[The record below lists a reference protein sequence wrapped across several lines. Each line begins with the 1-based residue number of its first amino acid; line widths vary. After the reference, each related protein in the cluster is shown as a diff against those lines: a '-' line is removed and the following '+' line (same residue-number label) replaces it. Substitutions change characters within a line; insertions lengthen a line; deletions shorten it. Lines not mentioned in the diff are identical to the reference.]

1 MTTEGAPVPTPALDG
16 IRVLE
21 LTHAIAGPQT
31 GQILAD
37 HGADVIKVEPP
48 GGELARGAMPM
59 VDDDS
64 IYFASQN
71 RGKRSV
77 VLNLKEPD
85 DLEALLRLAENSDV
99 VLTNYSVEVPERLGW
114 GFEAL
119 KAVNPSIVMVHITG
133 FGATSAD
140 RAMLAF
146 DGIIQGMS
154 GIPQM
159 TGMSDGD
166 PMFIGTFVADH
177 LTAYR
182 AAMAVMMALR
192 VRDASPEAQFVDV
205 NMLSSYMGLLAHDI
219 HESLEG
225 RPYRRAGN
233 RVPVSIANTYA
244 ARDGFVHLA
253 PVGPV
258 KWERFCRAVGR
269 PDWAE
274 DLSYDDAVLTARDEV
289 DDHLAQWCR
298 DRACDDILTLMR
310 NLSIPCG
317 PVRELSE
324 AVRHLDER
332 GDGSVVRVTS
342 PAGRTV
348 AVPGPLTPVGL
359 GDGPRRLRVPA
370 VGEHTDEVLGEIRA
384 GRRDRKAPGA

>member
-1 MTTEGAPVPTPALDG
+1 MPSTPPALAG
-16 IRVLE
+16 VRVLE
-21 LTHAIAGPQT
+21 LTHAIAGPHT

-59 VDDDS
+59 TDDDS
-64 IYFASQN
+64 TYFAAQN

-77 VLNLKEPD
+77 VLDLKRPD
-85 DLEALLRLAENSDV
+85 DLAVLLRLAEGSDV
-99 VLTNYSVEVPERLGW
+99 VLTNYSVAVPDRLGW

-119 KAVNPSIVMVHITG
+119 KAVNPSIIMVHITG
-133 FGATSAD
+133 FGTASAD
-140 RAMLAF
+140 RAMLAY

-159 TGMSDGD
+159 TGLPDGD

-177 LTAYR
+177 IAAYR
-182 AAMAVMMALR
+182 SAMAIMMALR
-192 VRDASPEAQFVDV
+192 VREESPEAQFVDV
-205 NMLSSYMGLLAHDI
+205 NMLTSYMGVLAHDI
-219 HESLEG
+219 HESLDG
-225 RPYRRAGN
+225 RPYLRAGN

-244 ARDGFVHLA
+244 ARDGFVHLS

-269 PDWAE
+269 PDWAA
-274 DLSYDDAVLTARDEV
+274 DLSYDQAVLTARDEV
-289 DDHLAQWCR
+289 DAHVAQWCR
-298 DRACDDILTLMR
+298 DRDRDDILTLMR
-310 NLSIPCG
+310 DLSIPCG
-317 PVRELSE
+317 PVRELAE

-332 GDGSVVRVTS
+332 GDDSVVRVTS
-342 PAGRTV
+342 PVGRTV

-370 VGEHTDEVLGEIRA
+370 VGEHDDEVLGEIRA
-384 GRRDRKAPGA
+384 SLRGGRPPTT

>member
-1 MTTEGAPVPTPALDG
+1 MSTPSALPG

-21 LTHAIAGPQT
+21 LTHAIAGPHT

-59 VDDDS
+59 SDGDS
-64 IYFASQN
+64 TYFAAQN

-77 VLNLKEPD
+77 VLDLKDPD
-85 DLEALLRLAENSDV
+85 DLAVLLRLAEGSDV
-99 VLTNYSVEVPERLGW
+99 VLTNYSVDVPDRLGW

-119 KAVNPSIVMVHITG
+119 KAANPSIIMVHITG
-133 FGATSAD
+133 FGSTGAD
-140 RAMLAF
+140 RALLAF
-146 DGIIQGMS
+146 DGIIQGLS

-159 TGMSDGD
+159 TGLPDGD

-205 NMLSSYMGLLAHDI
+205 NMMTSYMGLLAHDI

-225 RPYRRAGN
+225 RPYMRAGN

-274 DLSYDDAVLTARDEV
+274 CLSYDKAVLTARDEV
-289 DDHLAQWCR
+289 DEYLEQWCR
-298 DRACDDILTLMR
+298 DRERADILTLMR
-310 NLSIPCG
+310 DLSIPCG

-332 GDGSVVRVTS
+332 GDDSVVRVTS

-348 AVPGPLTPVGL
+348 AVPGPLTSVGL

-370 VGEHTDEVLGEIRA
+370 VGEHDDEVLGEIRA
-384 GRRDRKAPGA
+384 RLRDSPPPTT

>member
-1 MTTEGAPVPTPALDG
+1 VTSTGAPAALDG

-21 LTHAIAGPQT
+21 LTHAIAGPHT

-37 HGADVIKVEPP
+37 HGADVIKIEPP
-48 GGELARGAMPM
+48 GGELARAAMPM

-77 VLNLKEPD
+77 VLNLKEAEG
-85 DLEALLRLAENSDV
+85 LAALLRLAEGADV
-99 VLTNYSVEVPERLGW
+99 VLTNYSVEVPARLGW

-119 KAVNPSIVMVHITG
+119 EAVNPSIIMVHITG

-140 RAMLAF
+140 RAMLAY

-154 GIPQM
+154 GIPQL
-159 TGMSDGD
+159 TGVADGD
-166 PMFIGTFVADH
+166 PMFVGTFVADH
-177 LTAYR
+177 IAAYR
-182 AAMAVMMALR
+182 SAMAVMMALR
-192 VRDASPEAQFVDV
+192 VRESSPEAQFVDV
-205 NMLSSYMGLLAHDI
+205 NMLTSYMGLLAHDV
-219 HESLEG
+219 HESLDG
-225 RPYRRAGN
+225 RPSARAGN

-244 ARDGFVHLA
+244 ARDGFVHLS

-274 DLSYDDAVLTARDEV
+274 DLPYDRAVLTARDAV
-289 DDHLAQWCR
+289 DAHVARWCR
-298 DRACDDILTLMR
+298 DRDRDDILALMR
-310 NLSIPCG
+310 DLSIPCG
-317 PVRELSE
+317 PVRGLAE

-370 VGEHTDEVLGEIRA
+370 IGEHTDEVLAEIRVGVQDPRPPA
-384 GRRDRKAPGA
+384 

>member
-1 MTTEGAPVPTPALDG
+1 MTTPSALSG

-21 LTHAIAGPQT
+21 LTHAIAGPHT

-59 VDDDS
+59 IDDDS

-85 DLEALLRLAENSDV
+85 DLAALLRLAEESDV

-119 KAVNPSIVMVHITG
+119 KSVNPSIIMVHITG

-140 RAMLAF
+140 RAMLAY

-159 TGMSDGD
+159 TGMPDGD

-177 LTAYR
+177 IAAYR
-182 AAMAVMMALR
+182 SAMSIMMALR
-192 VRDASPEAQFVDV
+192 VRETSPQAQFIDV
-205 NMLSSYMGLLAHDI
+205 NMLTSYMGVLAHDI
-219 HESLEG
+219 HESLDG
-225 RPYRRAGN
+225 RPYMRAGN
-233 RVPVSIANTYA
+233 RVPVSISNTYA
-244 ARDGFVHLA
+244 ARDGFVHLS

-274 DLSYDDAVLTARDEV
+274 SLTYDDAVLTARDEV
-289 DDHLAQWCR
+289 DEHVAQWCR
-298 DRACDDILTLMR
+298 ERDRDDILALMR
-310 NLSIPCG
+310 GLSIPCG
-317 PVRELSE
+317 PVRELAE

-332 GDGSVVRVTS
+332 EDGSVVRVTS

-348 AVPGPLTPVGL
+348 AVPGPLTSVGL
-359 GDGPRRLRVPA
+359 GDGPRRFLVPA
-370 VGEHTDEVLGEIRA
+370 IGEHDDEVLGEIRA
-384 GRRDRKAPGA
+384 GLRDRQPPPV